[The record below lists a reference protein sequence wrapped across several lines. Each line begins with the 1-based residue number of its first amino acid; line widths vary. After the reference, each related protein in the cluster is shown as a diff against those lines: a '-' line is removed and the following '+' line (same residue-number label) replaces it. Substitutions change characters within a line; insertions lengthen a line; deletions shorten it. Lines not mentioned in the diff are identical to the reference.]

1 MKHVHL
7 PSVPARYMQMQ
18 PGTFEPATAR
28 QRANVEKLR
37 RAIDDDDLLCVGGT
51 AVFCGPPGRGKT
63 HLAVETL
70 YREAENDA
78 PIDDE
83 DEGEFYAR
91 EYVFLRW
98 LDLAREADEK
108 VRGAPLLKK
117 ALGAWL
123 LLLDDLLPAETAA
136 QSRCLLELIDGRY
149 ISERGGLLITTNLA
163 PVELFASADGRSVSA
178 FGSREISRLLH
189 RSLVLTLD
197 GKDRRLH
204 PAAKPARDEA
214 LRRDFDGNDE

>member
-1 MKHVHL
+1 MKHIHL
-7 PSVPARYMQMQ
+7 PSVPLRYMQMR
-18 PGTFEPATAR
+18 PGTFEPATAK

-37 RAIDDDDLLCVGGT
+37 RAITEDDLLLDGG
-51 AVFCGPPGRGKT
+51 AVFFCGAPGRGKT

-70 YREAENDA
+70 YRGAENDA

-83 DEGEFYAR
+83 DEATFYAR
-91 EYVFLRW
+91 EYVFMRW
-98 LDLAREADEK
+98 LDLAREADERT
-108 VRGAPLLKK
+108 RGAPLLKK

-149 ISERGGLLITTNLA
+149 VAQRGGLLVTTNLA
-163 PVELFASADGRSVSA
+163 PIELFASSDGRSVSA
-178 FGSREISRLLH
+178 LGSREISRLLH
-189 RSLVLTLD
+189 RSLVLTFD

-204 PAAKPARDEA
+204 PATKSERDEA
-214 LRRDFDGNDE
+214 